1 MLLLFLHVSNN
12 QQCWTSFHAP
22 PDHVL
27 PCKNVYSSLLPIF
40 IGFFML
46 ISMNC
51 LHILD
56 INPLVVLSFA
66 SIFCNSVGRV
76 FFLSVVSFAVQ
87 KLLRSK
93 LPFTYF
99 CFYFFCLRRLIQEN
113 IAVIYVK
120 EYSAYVSFRSFMI
133 FALTFKSFK
142 PFWVYFYIWYDG
154 MF

>member
-1 MLLLFLHVSNN
+1 MISHCCFYFCISLTISNVEHLFMHLLTMCFLAKMSIQVF
-12 QQCWTSFHAP
+12 CPF
-22 PDHVL
+22 
-27 PCKNVYSSLLPIF
+27 F

-46 ISMNC
+46 NSMNC

-120 EYSAYVSFRSFMI
+120 EYSAYVSSRSFMV

-142 PFWVYFYIWYDG
+142 PF
-154 MF
+154 